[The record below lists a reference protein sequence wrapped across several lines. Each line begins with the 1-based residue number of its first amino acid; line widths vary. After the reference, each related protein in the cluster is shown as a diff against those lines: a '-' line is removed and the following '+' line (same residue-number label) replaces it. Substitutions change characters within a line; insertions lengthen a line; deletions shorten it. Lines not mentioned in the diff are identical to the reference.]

1 MFGLQSEKC
10 YYLVSKVS
18 DKLHLM
24 QEQLDIPQHKVVQ
37 QVKTRWNSVY
47 YMVERYFEQNEAIH
61 TALCVLAEAICK
73 LPFDKNHL
81 CVLDQNRRCHKILQ
95 TFEGVTMEMSVEKY
109 TFASKILPLSKALQC
124 TASHT
129 GAGGQLCDKLTV
141 EFVKDLQTW
150 KGTTL
155 LLLQDF

>member
-1 MFGLQSEKC
+1 
-10 YYLVSKVS
+10 
-18 DKLHLM
+18 
-24 QEQLDIPQHKVVQ
+24 
-37 QVKTRWNSVY
+37 
-47 YMVERYFEQNEAIH
+47 
-61 TALCVLAEAICK
+61 
-73 LPFDKNHL
+73 
-81 CVLDQNRRCHKILQ
+81 
-95 TFEGVTMEMSVEKY
+95 MSVEKY